1 MEADNYGRDGL
12 MRFDANGRG
21 DKNYEPNSFGGPTQ
35 TDAPMYSP
43 LESSGS
49 SGAYESEDRDTD
61 DFSQAGALHRLM
73 SSDAKDRIVASIAG
87 SLSGVQKTETGDGIV
102 ARSINHFR
110 QADADFGARLES
122 AVTALR
128 N

>member
-1 MEADNYGRDGL
+1 
-12 MRFDANGRG
+12 
-21 DKNYEPNSFGGPTQ
+21 
-35 TDAPMYSP
+35 
-43 LESSGS
+43 
-49 SGAYESEDRDTD
+49 
-61 DFSQAGALHRLM
+61 M

-102 ARSINHFR
+102 ARSINHSR